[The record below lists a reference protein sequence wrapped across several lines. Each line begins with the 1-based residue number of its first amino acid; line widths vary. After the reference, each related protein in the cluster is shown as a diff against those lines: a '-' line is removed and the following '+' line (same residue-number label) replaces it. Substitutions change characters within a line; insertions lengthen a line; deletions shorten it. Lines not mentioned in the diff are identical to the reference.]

1 MQIFEWKF
9 EIEIVYIFIHIID
22 ESNKNVEIYLIENN
36 YAHNIVTIN
45 INSRVKFILLYLFK
59 EIYQVKQFMGKLQ

>member
-36 YAHNIVTIN
+36 YAHKIVTIN